1 MNKIEEIKKELER
14 SLGYNFN
21 NWGKGDLQMLK
32 EIIEANDKVV
42 KNLSLC
48 VVASLP
54 TTNEAKLKL
63 KQAVENS
70 FKDNEVVEKR
80 EYSLGF
86 RHCYNWLKIEQMKSK
101 G

>member
-1 MNKIEEIKKELER
+1 MNIQDEMQKIHHKFGVSEMANYKIEQFIDNLIKKDRKQQLI
-14 SLGYNFN
+14 LNG
-21 NWGKGDLQMLK
+21 
-32 EIIEANDKVV
+32 
-42 KNLSLC
+42 

>member
-1 MNKIEEIKKELER
+1 MDIQKWLNDQ
-14 SLGYNFN
+14 N
-21 NWGKGDLQMLK
+21 
-32 EIIEANDKVV
+32 IEAVQDRRGVRGYWMHD
-42 KNLSLC
+42 NLYTEIDLIELLEAFSLHG